1 MAELSKLA
9 TPKLLSSEEIVSGLL
24 ALPSLVET
32 SVDEVDHVI
41 IYGASGTGKT
51 TLAGLLAE
59 FFHILWFDGDKGMTA
74 LIHNLPVELVS
85 RIHPIKIPDTPLNPI
100 MVSTM
105 LRAIT
110 GRQTEIC
117 LAHGIVSCPMCIS
130 NTAKKVTVAIN
141 TLPKNWVVIM
151 DSQSQFVASALAL
164 SYYKVNPQMI
174 GKESDEYWRGVKDEM
189 FAYWG
194 GARNV
199 VEKFGSYVKD
209 LRCQFIAISHE
220 LFITEGTGV
229 NERVKSIVPI
239 AGSEA
244 ASVNYARYYGT
255 EIHAKLMNYQHKFIS
270 STTYSLTEQAK
281 SRSNIKLEEKKVPS
295 LIHIFRPKEAEELLK
310 GSYNEW
316 FFSDRK
322 LPQPKPKEILQP

>member
-117 LAHGIVSCPMCIS
+117 LAHGI
-130 NTAKKVTVAIN
+130 
-141 TLPKNWVVIM
+141 
-151 DSQSQFVASALAL
+151 
-164 SYYKVNPQMI
+164 
-174 GKESDEYWRGVKDEM
+174 
-189 FAYWG
+189 
-194 GARNV
+194 
-199 VEKFGSYVKD
+199 
-209 LRCQFIAISHE
+209 
-220 LFITEGTGV
+220 
-229 NERVKSIVPI
+229 
-239 AGSEA
+239 
-244 ASVNYARYYGT
+244 
-255 EIHAKLMNYQHKFIS
+255 
-270 STTYSLTEQAK
+270 
-281 SRSNIKLEEKKVPS
+281 
-295 LIHIFRPKEAEELLK
+295 
-310 GSYNEW
+310 
-316 FFSDRK
+316 
-322 LPQPKPKEILQP
+322 